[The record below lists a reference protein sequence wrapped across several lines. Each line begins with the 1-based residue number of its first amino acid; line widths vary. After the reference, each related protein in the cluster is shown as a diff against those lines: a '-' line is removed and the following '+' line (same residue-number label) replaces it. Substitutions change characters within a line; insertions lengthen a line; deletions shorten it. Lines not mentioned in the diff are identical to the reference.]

1 MYTWPT
7 GCKIA
12 TRRYWCHSNMDINM
26 AMNFNI
32 SKCSLIHFTQATS
45 HKKKTMYYLYDI
57 SILSSDH
64 FKYLGVILQSNLTYD
79 RHIQDIT
86 AKANRT
92 PGLLW
97 RNVKT
102 SSLQLK
108 EHAYKAL
115 VLPKLEYT
123 STVWSPWQ
131 RYLVDAIEKVQC
143 RSTHYI
149 RNDYQP
155 DSSLSTMIKKLHS
168 DSLEAK
174 LDELSIAWLCFIN
187 SLIT

>member
-1 MYTWPT
+1 MTDTFRIY
-7 GCKIA
+7 
-12 TRRYWCHSNMDINM
+12 
-26 AMNFNI
+26 
-32 SKCSLIHFTQATS
+32 
-45 HKKKTMYYLYDI
+45 
-57 SILSSDH
+57 
-64 FKYLGVILQSNLTYD
+64 
-79 RHIQDIT
+79 T

-92 PGLLW
+92 PVR

-115 VLPKLEYT
+115 VLPQLEYT

-143 RSTHYI
+143 RSAHYI

-155 DSSLSTMIKKLHS
+155 DSSLSTMVKKLHS
-168 DSLEAK
+168 DSLEARRTK
-174 LDELSIAWLCFIN
+174 YSLVMFYKIFNNLAAIPNEPYIKPITN
-187 SLIT
+187 STARHSHQH

>member
-1 MYTWPT
+1 M
-7 GCKIA
+7 
-12 TRRYWCHSNMDINM
+12 
-26 AMNFNI
+26 F
-32 SKCSLIHFTQATS
+32 LTQATS

-57 SILSSDH
+57 SLLSSDH

-86 AKANRT
+86 AKANHT
-92 PGLLW
+92 PGLLR

-115 VLPKLEYT
+115 ILPQLEYT
-123 STVWSPWQ
+123 STVWSLWQ

-143 RSTHYI
+143 RSAHYI

-168 DSLEAK
+168 DSLEARRTK
-174 LDELSIAWLCFIN
+174 YSLVMFYIIFN
-187 SLIT
+187 SLAAIPNEPYIKPITNSTTRHSHRH